1 MVDIYSNE
9 SIDSNNQT
17 NEMNDKVSIG
27 KDPRTGQV
35 QRYKRALDALDKCS
49 IHIAEMGTIYME
61 FNEPEL
67 SEYCMALYQSI
78 AMIRESVA
86 VLKTHM

>member
-1 MVDIYSNE
+1 MVDIYSNDQTE
-9 SIDSNNQT
+9 TNNQP
-17 NEMNDKVSIG
+17 NEINDKVAIG

-35 QRYKRALDALDKCS
+35 QRYKRALDALDKCNL
-49 IHIAEMGTIYME
+49 HISEMGTIYME